1 MDINNL
7 RKKVGKLFIFGF
19 KGKEVDD
26 HVKKLIYEYNVGS
39 LILFSHNLGTKKE
52 IKKLTD
58 DIQKEAKLAGYDRP
72 ILICIDQENGLVNR
86 LNDINFYLPGAMSIG
101 ATSSEEISEDVG
113 NLTAKYLRKLGI
125 NWNLAPVLDINTN
138 PNNPGIG
145 IRSFSDD
152 PNLAKKLAYAF
163 IKGHNKNNVL
173 TTIKHFPGLGNTSVD
188 PHFGLPVVNKN
199 LEELEEKELIPFK
212 YAIENGVDSVMTSHV
227 LFPNIKKDDYP
238 VTMSKTFL
246 TDILKD
252 KMGFNGV
259 VVTDC
264 LEMDAI
270 SKEYGVGNGA
280 INSFKAGADL
290 IIVSHTPEEQY
301 NAADALVKAIEDK
314 EIELE
319 DLDKSISRINKLYEK
334 IEKFYDVDDEEID
347 FSKVEKYFINSVTLL
362 KNESFVDKNQKV
374 IALVPNN
381 ERRQVGEKSDE
392 KKQRY
397 LADSVK
403 DNIKNVEFIYY
414 DKTNL
419 KEKLELIYDIK
430 DSNQIIFGLLSN
442 ELDENI
448 ENSINDIAS
457 SKEFYTIAMRDPY
470 PNKVVYDISKSYINT
485 YQASPI
491 PIDIAVKS
499 LVGKI
504 SPKGKLPVKLSFK

>member
-7 RKKVGKLFIFGF
+7 RKKIGKLFIFGF

-26 HVKKLIYEYNVGS
+26 HVKKLIHEYNVGS
-39 LILFSHNLGTKKE
+39 LILFSHNLGTEDE
-52 IKKLTD
+52 IKKLTN
-58 DIQKEAKLAGYDRP
+58 DIQKEAKLAGYDKP
-72 ILICIDQENGLVNR
+72 VLICIDQENGLVNR
-86 LNDINFYLPGAMSIG
+86 LNDINFHLPGAMSIG
-101 ATSSEEISEDVG
+101 ATSSEEISEDIG

-152 PNLAKKLAYAF
+152 PDLAKKLGYSF
-163 IKGHNKNNVL
+163 IKGHNKNNVI

-188 PHFGLPVVNKN
+188 PHYGLPIVNKS
-199 LEELEEKELIPFK
+199 LEELEEKDLIPFK

-227 LFPNIKKDDYP
+227 LFPNIKEDDYP

-246 TDILKD
+246 TDILRD
-252 KMGFNGV
+252 QMGFNGV
-259 VVTDC
+259 IVTDC

-290 IIVSHTPEEQY
+290 IIVSHTPKEQY
-301 NAADALVKAIEDK
+301 NAIETLVKAIEDN
-314 EIELE
+314 EIKVE
-319 DLDKSISRINKLYEK
+319 DLDKSIARINKLYEK
-334 IEKFYDVDDEEID
+334 LEDFYVSDNEDID
-347 FSKVEKYFINSVTLL
+347 FSNIEEYFINSVTLL
-362 KNESFVDKNQKV
+362 KNESFVDNNKKV
-374 IALVPNN
+374 IALVPDN
-381 ERRQVGEKSDE
+381 ERRQIGEKSDK

-397 LADSVK
+397 LAESIK
-403 DNIKNVEFIYY
+403 DNIKNIDFIYY

-419 KEKLELIYDIK
+419 KDKLELIDDIK
-430 DSNQIIFGLLSN
+430 DSNQIILGLLSN

-448 ENSINDIAS
+448 ENSINELS
-457 SKEFYTIAMRDPY
+457 YSKEFYTIAMRDPY
-470 PNKVVYDISKSYINT
+470 PNKAVYDISKSYINT

-499 LVGKI
+499 LIDKI
-504 SPKGKLPVKLSFK
+504 KPKGKLPVKLSFK